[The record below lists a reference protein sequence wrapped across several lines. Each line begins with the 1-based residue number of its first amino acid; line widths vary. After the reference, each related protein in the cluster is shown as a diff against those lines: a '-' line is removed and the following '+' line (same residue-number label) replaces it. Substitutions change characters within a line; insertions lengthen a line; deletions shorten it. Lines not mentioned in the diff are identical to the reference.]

1 MNVVFPLIILPFFML
16 TMFLVQMIG
25 AEINEE
31 KTTKSMEIIISNVSS
46 RTHFFSKLLAGN
58 IFVLS
63 QGLLLIIY
71 LAIGLIIRFILGGGT
86 LLDNSTS
93 TIVTQLVSSVNTTGL
108 TSKLAYLIPI
118 TIIIMLLTF
127 IAYSLVAAILASMT
141 TNIEDYQQV
150 QTPII
155 IISIIG
161 YYLAIMASMFKGSIF
176 IKILSYLPFLS
187 ALLVP
192 SLLSIGQIGIIDVIK
207 SFAL

>member
-1 MNVVFPLIILPFFML
+1 
-16 TMFLVQMIG
+16 
-25 AEINEE
+25 
-31 KTTKSMEIIISNVSS
+31 
-46 RTHFFSKLLAGN
+46 
-58 IFVLS
+58 
-63 QGLLLIIY
+63 
-71 LAIGLIIRFILGGGT
+71 
-86 LLDNSTS
+86 
-93 TIVTQLVSSVNTTGL
+93 
-108 TSKLAYLIPI
+108 
-118 TIIIMLLTF
+118 MLLTF

-192 SLLSIGQIGIIDVIK
+192 SLLSLGQIGIIDVII
-207 SFAL
+207 SFALLLLTIYILFKYGLKIYKVGILNYSSTNIWTKIIKALKTNSKERR